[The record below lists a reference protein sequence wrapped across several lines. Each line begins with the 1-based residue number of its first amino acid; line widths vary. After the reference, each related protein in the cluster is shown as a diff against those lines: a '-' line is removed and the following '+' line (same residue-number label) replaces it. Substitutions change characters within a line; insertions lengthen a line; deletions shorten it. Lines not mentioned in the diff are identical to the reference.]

1 MFDDHSDI
9 IRDIA
14 LEAGLVTPAQAEEI
28 WESHAT
34 TGKSFCDSLVDA
46 GLADRPTIL
55 QAVADHMQVQYYSA
69 VPADPGEALT
79 KLLKAPQAHKYVVL
93 PVADEAGKL
102 TLLAKD
108 PFNSA
113 VISELGFI
121 LQRDIELAVADP
133 AQVEAAVT
141 RVYGEATSSSMEDL
155 LGEFGDVDTAAVTDE
170 DVTKQAS
177 QAPIIRFVDLVL
189 QEGVK
194 AKASDIH
201 FEPFEHEFR
210 IRLRIDG
217 SLYEMAPPP
226 KNLASAVIAR
236 VKVLSSLNIA
246 ERRVP
251 QDGRIKTTISGRQID
266 LRVSTLPT
274 QFGESVVL
282 RILDKTVVNL
292 SLEALS
298 MHDDI
303 KEGIRAMVS
312 RPNGIFIVT
321 GPTGSGK
328 TTTLYSAL
336 REVNTED
343 VKILTAE
350 DPVEYEVE
358 GIMQVPINH
367 QVGLTFAAALRSFL
381 RQDPDTIMVGEIR
394 DLETAQIAV
403 QASLTGHVV
412 LSTLHTNDAP
422 GAVTRL
428 IDMGLEPFLISASLE
443 GVLAQRLLRR
453 VCKTCRTAY
462 EPDKDIVNMLDVDA
476 LEIANKKFYYGKGC
490 ADCNRSGY
498 KGRQGLFELMTIN
511 DQLRSLITQKAPT
524 LVLKQK
530 AIESGMRPLREDGL
544 RCIFDGHT
552 SIEEL
557 LKYTYP
563 SQYPLL
569 PCPTISTPPSTVTER
584 RPPVRSRPPPTN
596 RLARNS
602 WRKA

>member
-1 MFDDHSDI
+1 MFDDHSDV

-14 LEAGLVTPAQAEEI
+14 LEAGLVTPAQAEEV
-28 WESHAT
+28 WESTTT
-34 TGKSFCDSLVDA
+34 TGKSFADSLVDVGFA
-46 GLADRPTIL
+46 ERGAIL
-55 QAVADHMQVQYYSA
+55 QAIADHLGSPYYSA
-69 VPADPGEALT
+69 VPADPGEALV
-79 KLLKAPQAHKYVVL
+79 KLLKPAQAHKYVVL

-108 PFNSA
+108 PFNSS
-113 VISELGFI
+113 VINELSFI
-121 LQRDIELAVADP
+121 LQREIELGVADP
-133 AQVEAAVT
+133 AQVEAGVV

-155 LGEFGDVDTAAVTDE
+155 LGEFDQVDAAAVTDE

-201 FEPFEHEFR
+201 FEPFETEFR

-298 MHDDI
+298 MQDDI
-303 KEGIRAMVS
+303 KEGIRTMVG

-336 REVNTED
+336 KEVNTED

-394 DLETAQIAV
+394 DIETAQIAV

-453 VCKTCRTAY
+453 ICKTCRTPY
-462 EPDKDIVNMLDVDA
+462 EPDKDVINMLDVDA

-490 ADCNRSGY
+490 PDCSRSGY

-511 DQLRSLITQKAPT
+511 DQLRALITQKAPT

-552 SIEEL
+552 SIEEV
-557 LKYTYP
+557 LKYT
-563 SQYPLL
+563 
-569 PCPTISTPPSTVTER
+569 
-584 RPPVRSRPPPTN
+584 
-596 RLARNS
+596 
-602 WRKA
+602 

>member
-1 MFDDHSDI
+1 MFDDHSDV

-34 TGKSFCDSLVDA
+34 TGKSFSDSLVDA

-55 QAVADHMQVQYYSA
+55 QAIADHLHVQYYSA
-69 VPADPGEALT
+69 VPADPGEALV

-108 PFNSA
+108 PFNSS
-113 VISELGFI
+113 VINELGFI

-141 RVYGEATSSSMEDL
+141 RVYGEATSASMEEL
-155 LGEFGDVDTAAVTDE
+155 LGEFDQVEGAAAVTDE

-298 MHDDI
+298 MQDDI
-303 KEGIRAMVS
+303 KEGIRAMVG

-453 VCKTCRTAY
+453 ICKTCRTPY
-462 EPDKDIVNMLDVDA
+462 EPDKDVVNMLDVDA
-476 LEIANKKFYYGKGC
+476 LEIANKKFYFGKGC
-490 ADCNRSGY
+490 PECNRSGY
-498 KGRQGLFELMTIN
+498 KGRQGLFELMTIT
-511 DQLRSLITQKAPT
+511 DQLRTLITQRAPT

-530 AIESGMRPLREDGL
+530 AIESGMRPLRDDGL
-544 RCIFDGHT
+544 RCIFDGLT
-552 SIEEL
+552 SIEEV
-557 LKYTYP
+557 LKYT
-563 SQYPLL
+563 
-569 PCPTISTPPSTVTER
+569 
-584 RPPVRSRPPPTN
+584 
-596 RLARNS
+596 
-602 WRKA
+602 

>member
-1 MFDDHSDI
+1 MFDDHSDV

-34 TGKSFCDSLVDA
+34 TGKSFSESLMDA
-46 GLADRPTIL
+46 GLADRATIL
-55 QAVADHMQVQYYSA
+55 QAIADHLHVQYYSA
-69 VPADPGEALT
+69 VPTDPGEALV

-108 PFNSA
+108 PFNSS
-113 VISELGFI
+113 VINELGFI

-141 RVYGEATSSSMEDL
+141 GVYGEATSASMEEL
-155 LGEFGDVDTAAVTDE
+155 LGEFDQVEGAAAVTDE

-226 KNLASAVIAR
+226 KNLATAVIAR

-282 RILDKTVVNL
+282 RILDKNVVNL
-292 SLEALS
+292 SLDALS
-298 MHDDI
+298 MQDDI
-303 KEGIRAMVS
+303 KDGIRAMVG

-343 VKILTAE
+343 IKILTAE

-453 VCKTCRTAY
+453 ICKSCRTPY
-462 EPDKDIVNMLDVDA
+462 EPDKDVVNMLGVDA

-490 ADCNRSGY
+490 PDCNRSGY
-498 KGRQGLFELMTIN
+498 KSRQGLFELMTIS
-511 DQLRSLITQKAPT
+511 DQMRTLITQKSPT

-530 AIESGMRPLREDGL
+530 AIEGGMRPLREDGL
-544 RCIFDGHT
+544 RCIFDGLT
-552 SIEEL
+552 SIEEV
-557 LKYTYP
+557 LKYT
-563 SQYPLL
+563 
-569 PCPTISTPPSTVTER
+569 
-584 RPPVRSRPPPTN
+584 
-596 RLARNS
+596 
-602 WRKA
+602 

>member
-1 MFDDHSDI
+1 MFDDHSDV

-34 TGKSFCDSLVDA
+34 TGKSFSDSLVDA

-55 QAVADHMQVQYYSA
+55 QAIADHLQVQFYSV

-93 PVADEAGKL
+93 PVAEEAGKL

-108 PFNSA
+108 PLNSS
-113 VISELGFI
+113 VINELSFI
-121 LQRDIELAVADP
+121 LQKDIELAVADP

-141 RVYGEATSSSMEDL
+141 RIYGEATSASMEEL
-155 LGEFGDVDTAAVTDE
+155 LGEFGEVDTAAVTDE

-217 SLYEMAPPP
+217 SLHEMAPPP

-292 SLEALS
+292 SLDALS

-303 KEGIRAMVS
+303 KEGIRTMVS

-462 EPDKDIVNMLDVDA
+462 EPDKDVINMLDVDA

-490 ADCNRSGY
+490 AECNRSGF

-511 DQLRSLITQKAPT
+511 DQLRTLITQKAPT

-552 SIEEL
+552 SIEEV
-557 LKYTYP
+557 LKYT
-563 SQYPLL
+563 
-569 PCPTISTPPSTVTER
+569 
-584 RPPVRSRPPPTN
+584 
-596 RLARNS
+596 
-602 WRKA
+602 

>member
-1 MFDDHSDI
+1 MFDDHSDL
-9 IRDIA
+9 IREIA
-14 LEAGLVTPAQAEEI
+14 LEAGLVDQTQAEEI

-34 TGKSFCDSLVDA
+34 TGKSFADSLIDA
-46 GLADRPTIL
+46 GLADRPGLL
-55 QAVADHMQVQYYSA
+55 QAVADHLHVQFYSV
-69 VPADPGEALT
+69 VPAEPGAEVIR
-79 KLLKAPQAHKYVVL
+79 LLKPAQAHKYMVV

-108 PFNSA
+108 PFNYAA
-113 VISELGFI
+113 VNELTFI
-121 LQRDIELAVADP
+121 LKRDIELAVADP
-133 AQVEAAVT
+133 EQVEAGVI
-141 RVYGEATSSSMEDL
+141 RSYGEAAATSMDDL
-155 LGEFGDVDTAAVTDE
+155 LGEFDQVEGGAATDE
-170 DVTKQAS
+170 DVANQAS

-189 QEGVK
+189 QEAVK

-201 FEPFEHEFR
+201 FEPFEDQFR
-210 IRLRIDG
+210 IRYRIDG

-236 VKVLSSLNIA
+236 VKVLSALNIA

-251 QDGRIKTTISGRQID
+251 QDGRIKTTIGGRAID

-292 SLEALS
+292 SLDALS
-298 MHDDI
+298 MQDDI
-303 KEGIRAMVS
+303 KEGIRAMVG

-453 VCKTCRTAY
+453 ICKGCRTAY
-462 EPDKDIVNMLDVDA
+462 EPDKEVIGMLDVDP
-476 LEIANKKFYYGKGC
+476 LEIANRKFYFGKGC
-490 ADCNRSGY
+490 PECNRSGY
-498 KGRQGLFELMTIN
+498 RGRQGLFELMTIS
-511 DQLRSLITQKAPT
+511 DPIRTLITQKAPT

-530 AIESGMRPLREDGL
+530 AIEVGMRPLREDGL

-552 SIEEL
+552 TIEEV
-557 LKYTYP
+557 LKYT
-563 SQYPLL
+563 
-569 PCPTISTPPSTVTER
+569 
-584 RPPVRSRPPPTN
+584 
-596 RLARNS
+596 
-602 WRKA
+602 

>member
-1 MFDDHSDI
+1 MFDDHSDV
-9 IRDIA
+9 IREIA
-14 LEAGLVTPAQAEEI
+14 LESGLVNQTQADEI
-28 WESHAT
+28 WESHAS
-34 TGKSFCDSLVDA
+34 TGKSFADSLVDS

-55 QAVADHMQVQYYSA
+55 QAVADHLQIQYYSV
-69 VPADPGEALT
+69 VPNDLTDELT
-79 KLLKAPQAHKYVVL
+79 KLLKPAQAHKYLVV

-113 VISELGFI
+113 VVNELTFI

-133 AQVEAAVT
+133 DQIDNAVV
-141 RVYGEATSSSMEDL
+141 RIYGEPSASSMEDL
-155 LGEFGDVDTAAVTDE
+155 LGEFDQADNAPVSDE
-170 DVTKQAS
+170 DVINQAS

-189 QEGVK
+189 QEAVK

-201 FEPFEHEFR
+201 FEPFEDQFR
-210 IRLRIDG
+210 IRYRIDG

-236 VKVLSSLNIA
+236 VKVLSALNIA
-246 ERRVP
+246 ERRIP
-251 QDGRIKTTISGRQID
+251 QDGRIKTTIGGRAID

-292 SLEALS
+292 SLDALS
-298 MHDDI
+298 MQDDI
-303 KEGIRAMVS
+303 KEGIRQMVN

-453 VCKTCRTAY
+453 ICKSCRTAY
-462 EPDKDIVNMLDVDA
+462 EPDKEVVGMLEVDA
-476 LEIANKKFYYGKGC
+476 LEIANKQFYFGKGC
-490 ADCNRSGY
+490 AECNRSGY
-498 KGRQGLFELMTIN
+498 RSRQGLFELMTIN
-511 DQLRSLITQKAPT
+511 DSLRTLITQKAPT

-544 RCIFDGHT
+544 RCIFDGLT
-552 SIEEL
+552 TIEEV
-557 LKYTYP
+557 LKYT
-563 SQYPLL
+563 
-569 PCPTISTPPSTVTER
+569 
-584 RPPVRSRPPPTN
+584 
-596 RLARNS
+596 
-602 WRKA
+602 

>member
-1 MFDDHSDI
+1 MFDDHSDV

-34 TGKSFCDSLVDA
+34 TGKSFSDSLMDA

-55 QAVADHMQVQYYSA
+55 QAIADHLQVQFYSA

-108 PFNSA
+108 PFNSS
-113 VISELGFI
+113 VISELSFI
-121 LQRDIELAVADP
+121 LQKDIELAVADP

-141 RVYGEATSSSMEDL
+141 RVYGEATSSSMEEL
-155 LGEFGDVDTAAVTDE
+155 LGEFGEVDTAAVTDE

-453 VCKTCRTAY
+453 ICKSCRTAY
-462 EPDKDIVNMLDVDA
+462 EPDKEVINMLDVDA
-476 LEIANKKFYYGKGC
+476 LEITNKKFYFGKGC
-490 ADCNRSGY
+490 AECSRSGY
-498 KGRQGLFELMTIN
+498 RGRQGLFELMTIS
-511 DQLRSLITQKAPT
+511 DSLRTMISQRAPT

-530 AIESGMRPLREDGL
+530 AIEVGMRPLREDGL

-552 SIEEL
+552 TIEEV
-557 LKYTYP
+557 LKYT
-563 SQYPLL
+563 
-569 PCPTISTPPSTVTER
+569 
-584 RPPVRSRPPPTN
+584 
-596 RLARNS
+596 
-602 WRKA
+602 

>member
-1 MFDDHSDI
+1 MFDDHSDV

-14 LEAGLVTPAQAEEI
+14 LEARLVTPAQAEEV
-28 WESHAT
+28 WESTAT
-34 TGKSFCDSLVDA
+34 TGKSFVDSLVDSGFA
-46 GLADRPTIL
+46 ERGAIL
-55 QAVADHMQVQYYSA
+55 QAIADHLGSPYYSA
-69 VPADPGEALT
+69 VPADPGEALI
-79 KLLKAPQAHKYVVL
+79 KLLKPAQAHKYVVL

-108 PFNSA
+108 PFNSS
-113 VISELGFI
+113 VINELSFI
-121 LQRDIELAVADP
+121 LQREIELGVADP
-133 AQVEAAVT
+133 AQVEAGVV

-155 LGEFGDVDTAAVTDE
+155 LGEFGEVDAAAVTDE

-298 MHDDI
+298 MQDDI
-303 KEGIRAMVS
+303 KEGIRGMVG

-336 REVNTED
+336 KEVNTED

-394 DLETAQIAV
+394 DIETAQIAV

-453 VCKTCRTAY
+453 ICKTCRTPY
-462 EPDKDIVNMLDVDA
+462 EPDKDVVNMLDVDA

-490 ADCNRSGY
+490 PDCNRSGY

-511 DQLRSLITQKAPT
+511 DQLRNLITQKAPT

-530 AIESGMRPLREDGL
+530 AIESGMRPLRDDGL

-552 SIEEL
+552 SIEEV
-557 LKYTYP
+557 LKYT
-563 SQYPLL
+563 
-569 PCPTISTPPSTVTER
+569 
-584 RPPVRSRPPPTN
+584 
-596 RLARNS
+596 
-602 WRKA
+602 

>member
-1 MFDDHSDI
+1 MFEDHSDI
-9 IRDIA
+9 MRDIA
-14 LEAGLVTPAQAEEI
+14 IEGKLLDQTQADEI

-34 TGKSFCDSLVDA
+34 TGKSFADSLVDA
-46 GLADRPTIL
+46 NLADRPSLL
-55 QAVADHMQVQYYSA
+55 QAIADHLGVQFYSA
-69 VPADPGEALT
+69 IPTTDQDEISKVLKPA
-79 KLLKAPQAHKYVVL
+79 QAHKYAVV

-102 TLLAKD
+102 TLVAKD

-113 VISELGFI
+113 IINELTFI
-121 LQRDIELAVADP
+121 LKRENIELAVADP
-133 AQVEAAVT
+133 DMVDAAVI
-141 RVYGEATSSSMEDL
+141 RVYGEPSASSMDDL
-155 LGEFGDVDTAAVTDE
+155 LGEFDQIDSAAVADD
-170 DVTKQAS
+170 DVANAAS

-189 QEGVK
+189 QEAVK

-201 FEPFEHEFR
+201 FEPFEDQFR
-210 IRLRIDG
+210 IRYRIDG

-226 KNLASAVIAR
+226 KNLANAVTAR
-236 VKVLSSLNIA
+236 VKVLSALNIA
-246 ERRVP
+246 ERRIP
-251 QDGRIKTTISGRQID
+251 QDGRIKTTIGGRQID

-292 SLEALS
+292 SLDALS
-298 MHDDI
+298 MQEDI
-303 KEGIRAMVS
+303 KEGIRAMVNK
-312 RPNGIFIVT
+312 PNGIFIVT

-394 DLETAQIAV
+394 DIETAQIAV

-428 IDMGLEPFLISASLE
+428 IDMGLEPFLISASIE
-443 GVLAQRLLRR
+443 GILAQRLLRR
-453 VCKTCRTAY
+453 ICKTCRTAY
-462 EPDKDIVNMLDVDA
+462 EPDKEVIGMLDVDA
-476 LEIANKKFYYGKGC
+476 LEIANKKFYFGKGC

-498 KGRQGLFELMTIN
+498 KGRQGLFELMTIS
-511 DQLRSLITQKAPT
+511 DSIRTLITQRAPT

-530 AIESGMRPLREDGL
+530 AIEVGMRPLRDDGL
-544 RCIFDGHT
+544 RCIFDGLT
-552 SIEEL
+552 TIEEV
-557 LKYTYP
+557 LKYT
-563 SQYPLL
+563 
-569 PCPTISTPPSTVTER
+569 
-584 RPPVRSRPPPTN
+584 
-596 RLARNS
+596 
-602 WRKA
+602 

>member
-1 MFDDHSDI
+1 MFDDHSDV

-34 TGKSFCDSLVDA
+34 TGKSFSDSLVDA

-55 QAVADHMQVQYYSA
+55 QAIADHMQVQFYSA

-108 PFNSA
+108 PFNSS
-113 VISELGFI
+113 VISELSFI
-121 LQRDIELAVADP
+121 LQKDIELAVADP

-155 LGEFGDVDTAAVTDE
+155 LGEFGEVDTVAVTDE

-201 FEPFEHEFR
+201 FEPFETEFR

-298 MHDDI
+298 MQDDI
-303 KEGIRAMVS
+303 KEGIRAMVG

-403 QASLTGHVV
+403 QAWLTGHVV

-462 EPDKDIVNMLDVDA
+462 EPDKDVINMLDVDA

-490 ADCNRSGY
+490 PDCNRSGY

-530 AIESGMRPLREDGL
+530 AIESGMRPLRDDGL

-552 SIEEL
+552 SIEEV
-557 LKYTYP
+557 LKYT
-563 SQYPLL
+563 
-569 PCPTISTPPSTVTER
+569 
-584 RPPVRSRPPPTN
+584 
-596 RLARNS
+596 
-602 WRKA
+602 

>member
-1 MFDDHSDI
+1 MFDDHSDV

-14 LEAGLVTPAQAEEI
+14 LEARLVTPAQAEEV
-28 WESHAT
+28 WESTAT
-34 TGKSFCDSLVDA
+34 TGKSFVDSLVDSGFA
-46 GLADRPTIL
+46 ERGAIL
-55 QAVADHMQVQYYSA
+55 QAIADHLGAPYYSA
-69 VPADPGEALT
+69 VPADPGEALV
-79 KLLKAPQAHKYVVL
+79 KLLKPAQAHKYVVL

-108 PFNSA
+108 PFNSS
-113 VISELGFI
+113 VINELSFI
-121 LQRDIELAVADP
+121 LQREIELGVADP
-133 AQVEAAVT
+133 AQVEAGVV

-155 LGEFGDVDTAAVTDE
+155 LGEFGEVDAAAVTDE

-298 MHDDI
+298 MQDDI
-303 KEGIRAMVS
+303 KEGIRGMVG

-336 REVNTED
+336 KEVNTED

-394 DLETAQIAV
+394 DIETAQIAV

-453 VCKTCRTAY
+453 ICKTCRTPY
-462 EPDKDIVNMLDVDA
+462 EPDKDVVNMLDVDA

-490 ADCNRSGY
+490 PDCNRSGY

-511 DQLRSLITQKAPT
+511 DQLRALITQKAPT

-530 AIESGMRPLREDGL
+530 AVESGMRPLREDGL

-552 SIEEL
+552 SIEEV
-557 LKYTYP
+557 LKYT
-563 SQYPLL
+563 
-569 PCPTISTPPSTVTER
+569 
-584 RPPVRSRPPPTN
+584 
-596 RLARNS
+596 
-602 WRKA
+602 

>member
-1 MFDDHSDI
+1 MFDDHSDV

-34 TGKSFCDSLVDA
+34 TGKSFSDSLVDA

-55 QAVADHMQVQYYSA
+55 QAIADHLQVQFYSV

-108 PFNSA
+108 PFNSS
-113 VISELGFI
+113 VISELSFI
-121 LQRDIELAVADP
+121 LQKDIELAVADP

-141 RVYGEATSSSMEDL
+141 RVYGEATSASMEDL
-155 LGEFGDVDTAAVTDE
+155 LGEFGEVDSAAVTDE

-298 MHDDI
+298 MQDDI
-303 KEGIRAMVS
+303 KEGIRAMVG

-462 EPDKDIVNMLDVDA
+462 EPDKDVVNMLDVDA

-552 SIEEL
+552 SIEEV
-557 LKYTYP
+557 LKYT
-563 SQYPLL
+563 
-569 PCPTISTPPSTVTER
+569 
-584 RPPVRSRPPPTN
+584 
-596 RLARNS
+596 
-602 WRKA
+602 

>member
-1 MFDDHSDI
+1 MFDDHSDV

-46 GLADRPTIL
+46 GLADRSTIL

-113 VISELGFI
+113 VISELSFI

-141 RVYGEATSSSMEDL
+141 RVYGEATSSSMEEL
-155 LGEFGDVDTAAVTDE
+155 LGEFGEVDTAAVSDE

-303 KEGIRAMVS
+303 KEGIRVMVS

-462 EPDKDIVNMLDVDA
+462 EPDKDVVNMLDVDA

-552 SIEEL
+552 SIEEV
-557 LKYTYP
+557 LKYT
-563 SQYPLL
+563 
-569 PCPTISTPPSTVTER
+569 
-584 RPPVRSRPPPTN
+584 
-596 RLARNS
+596 
-602 WRKA
+602 

>member
-1 MFDDHSDI
+1 MFEDHSDI
-9 IRDIA
+9 MRDIA
-14 LEAGLVTPAQAEEI
+14 IEGKLLDQTQADEI

-34 TGKSFCDSLVDA
+34 TGKSFADSLVDA
-46 GLADRPTIL
+46 NLADRPSLL
-55 QAVADHMQVQYYSA
+55 QAIADHLGVQFYSA
-69 VPADPGEALT
+69 VPTTDQDEIS
-79 KLLKAPQAHKYVVL
+79 KVLKPAQAHKYAVV

-102 TLLAKD
+102 TLVAKD

-113 VISELGFI
+113 IINELTFI
-121 LQRDIELAVADP
+121 LKRENIELAVADP
-133 AQVEAAVT
+133 DMVDAAVI
-141 RVYGEATSSSMEDL
+141 RVYGEPSASSMDDL
-155 LGEFGDVDTAAVTDE
+155 LGEFDQIDTAAVADD
-170 DVTKQAS
+170 DVANAAS

-189 QEGVK
+189 QEAVK

-201 FEPFEHEFR
+201 FEPFEDQFR
-210 IRLRIDG
+210 IRYRIDG

-226 KNLASAVIAR
+226 KNLANAVTAR
-236 VKVLSSLNIA
+236 VKVLSALNIA
-246 ERRVP
+246 ERRIP
-251 QDGRIKTTISGRQID
+251 QDGRIKTTIGGRQID

-292 SLEALS
+292 SLDALS
-298 MHDDI
+298 MQEDI
-303 KEGIRAMVS
+303 KEGIRAMVNK
-312 RPNGIFIVT
+312 PNGIFIVT

-394 DLETAQIAV
+394 DIETAQIAV

-428 IDMGLEPFLISASLE
+428 IDMGLEPFLISASIE
-443 GVLAQRLLRR
+443 GILAQRLLRR
-453 VCKTCRTAY
+453 ICKTCRTAY
-462 EPDKDIVNMLDVDA
+462 EPDKEVIGMLDVDA
-476 LEIANKKFYYGKGC
+476 LEIANKKFYFGKGC

-498 KGRQGLFELMTIN
+498 KGRQGLFELMTIS
-511 DQLRSLITQKAPT
+511 DSIRTLITQRSPT

-530 AIESGMRPLREDGL
+530 AIEVGMRPLRDDGL
-544 RCIFDGHT
+544 RCIFDGLT
-552 SIEEL
+552 TIEEV
-557 LKYTYP
+557 LKYT
-563 SQYPLL
+563 
-569 PCPTISTPPSTVTER
+569 
-584 RPPVRSRPPPTN
+584 
-596 RLARNS
+596 
-602 WRKA
+602 

>member
-1 MFDDHSDI
+1 MFDDHSDV

-34 TGKSFCDSLVDA
+34 TGKSFSDSLVDA

-55 QAVADHMQVQYYSA
+55 QAIADHLQVQYYSA

-108 PFNSA
+108 PFNSS
-113 VISELGFI
+113 VISELSFI
-121 LQRDIELAVADP
+121 LQKDIELAVADP

-155 LGEFGDVDTAAVTDE
+155 LGEFGEVDTAAVTDE

-298 MHDDI
+298 MQDDI
-303 KEGIRAMVS
+303 KEGIRSMVG

-462 EPDKDIVNMLDVDA
+462 EPDKDVINMLDVDA

-511 DQLRSLITQKAPT
+511 DQLRSLITQKSPT

-552 SIEEL
+552 SIEEV
-557 LKYTYP
+557 LKYT
-563 SQYPLL
+563 
-569 PCPTISTPPSTVTER
+569 
-584 RPPVRSRPPPTN
+584 
-596 RLARNS
+596 
-602 WRKA
+602 

>member
-1 MFDDHSDI
+1 MFDDHSDV

-14 LEAGLVTPAQAEEI
+14 LEAGLVTPAQAEEV
-28 WESHAT
+28 WESTAT
-34 TGKSFCDSLVDA
+34 TGKSFGDSLVDA
-46 GLADRPTIL
+46 GFADRGAIL
-55 QAVADHMQVQYYSA
+55 QAIADHLGSPYYSV
-69 VPADPGEALT
+69 VPADPGEPHV
-79 KLLKAPQAHKYVVL
+79 KLLKPAQAHKYVVL

-108 PFNSA
+108 PFNSS
-113 VISELGFI
+113 VINELSFI
-121 LQRDIELAVADP
+121 LQREIELGVADP
-133 AQVEAAVT
+133 AQVEAGVV

-155 LGEFGDVDTAAVTDE
+155 LGEFGEVDAAAVTDE

-251 QDGRIKTTISGRQID
+251 QDGRIKTTISGRAID

-298 MHDDI
+298 MQDDI
-303 KEGIRAMVS
+303 KEGIRGMVG

-336 REVNTED
+336 KEVNTED

-394 DLETAQIAV
+394 DIETAQIAV

-453 VCKTCRTAY
+453 ICKTCRTPY
-462 EPDKDIVNMLDVDA
+462 EPDKDVVNMLDVDA

-490 ADCNRSGY
+490 PDCNRSGY

-511 DQLRSLITQKAPT
+511 DQLRALITQRAPT

-530 AIESGMRPLREDGL
+530 AIESGMRPLRDDGL

-552 SIEEL
+552 SIEEV
-557 LKYTYP
+557 LKYT
-563 SQYPLL
+563 
-569 PCPTISTPPSTVTER
+569 
-584 RPPVRSRPPPTN
+584 
-596 RLARNS
+596 
-602 WRKA
+602 

>member
-1 MFDDHSDI
+1 MFEDHSDI
-9 IRDIA
+9 MRDIA
-14 LEAGLVTPAQAEEI
+14 IEGKLLDQTQADEI

-34 TGKSFCDSLVDA
+34 TGKSFADSLVDA
-46 GLADRPTIL
+46 NLADRPSLL
-55 QAVADHMQVQYYSA
+55 QAIADHLGVQFYSA
-69 VPADPGEALT
+69 IPTTDQDDISKVLKPA
-79 KLLKAPQAHKYVVL
+79 QAHKYAVV

-102 TLLAKD
+102 TLVAKD

-113 VISELGFI
+113 IINELTFI
-121 LQRDIELAVADP
+121 LKRENIELAVADP
-133 AQVEAAVT
+133 DMVDAAVI
-141 RVYGEATSSSMEDL
+141 RVYGEPSASSMDDL
-155 LGEFGDVDTAAVTDE
+155 LGEFDQIDSAAVADD
-170 DVTKQAS
+170 DVANAAS

-189 QEGVK
+189 QEAVK

-201 FEPFEHEFR
+201 FEPFEDQFR
-210 IRLRIDG
+210 IRYRIDG

-226 KNLASAVIAR
+226 KNLANAVTAR
-236 VKVLSSLNIA
+236 VKVLSALNIA
-246 ERRVP
+246 ERRIP
-251 QDGRIKTTISGRQID
+251 QDGRIKTTIGGRQID

-292 SLEALS
+292 SLDALS
-298 MHDDI
+298 MQEDI
-303 KEGIRAMVS
+303 KEGIRSMVNK
-312 RPNGIFIVT
+312 PNGIFIVT

-394 DLETAQIAV
+394 DIETAQIAV

-428 IDMGLEPFLISASLE
+428 IDMGLEPFLISASIE
-443 GVLAQRLLRR
+443 GILAQRLLRR
-453 VCKTCRTAY
+453 ICKTCRTAY
-462 EPDKDIVNMLDVDA
+462 EPDKEVISMLDVDA
-476 LEIANKKFYYGKGC
+476 LEIANKKFYFGKGC
-490 ADCNRSGY
+490 PDCNRSGY
-498 KGRQGLFELMTIN
+498 KGRQGLFELMTIS
-511 DQLRSLITQKAPT
+511 DSIRTLITQRSPT

-530 AIESGMRPLREDGL
+530 AIEVGMRPLRDDGL
-544 RCIFDGHT
+544 RCIFDGLT
-552 SIEEL
+552 TIEEV
-557 LKYTYP
+557 LKYT
-563 SQYPLL
+563 
-569 PCPTISTPPSTVTER
+569 
-584 RPPVRSRPPPTN
+584 
-596 RLARNS
+596 
-602 WRKA
+602 

>member
-1 MFDDHSDI
+1 MFDDHSDV

-14 LEAGLVTPAQAEEI
+14 LEAGLVTPAQAEEV
-28 WESHAT
+28 WESLAT
-34 TGKSFCDSLVDA
+34 TGKSFSDSLVDA

-55 QAVADHMQVQYYSA
+55 QAIADHLQVQFYSA
-69 VPADPGEALT
+69 VPSDPGEPLT
-79 KLLKAPQAHKYVVL
+79 KLLKAAQAHKYVVL
-93 PVADEAGKL
+93 PVSDEAGKL

-108 PFNSA
+108 PFNSS
-113 VISELGFI
+113 VISELSFI
-121 LQRDIELAVADP
+121 LQKDIELAVADP

-141 RVYGEATSSSMEDL
+141 NVYGEVTSSSMEDL
-155 LGEFGDVDTAAVTDE
+155 LGEFGEVDTAAVTDE

-298 MHDDI
+298 MQDDI
-303 KEGIRAMVS
+303 KEGIRAMVG

-462 EPDKDIVNMLDVDA
+462 EPDKDVINMLDVDA
-476 LEIANKKFYYGKGC
+476 LEIANKQFYYGKGC
-490 ADCNRSGY
+490 ADCSRSGY

-511 DQLRSLITQKAPT
+511 DQLRALITQKSPT

-552 SIEEL
+552 SIEEV
-557 LKYTYP
+557 LKYT
-563 SQYPLL
+563 
-569 PCPTISTPPSTVTER
+569 
-584 RPPVRSRPPPTN
+584 
-596 RLARNS
+596 
-602 WRKA
+602 

>member
-1 MFDDHSDI
+1 MFDDHSDV

-34 TGKSFCDSLVDA
+34 TGKSFSDSLVDA

-55 QAVADHMQVQYYSA
+55 QAIADHLQVQFYSA

-108 PFNSA
+108 PFNSS
-113 VISELGFI
+113 VINELSFI
-121 LQRDIELAVADP
+121 LQKDIELAVADP

-141 RVYGEATSSSMEDL
+141 RVYGEATSSSLEDL

-303 KEGIRAMVS
+303 KEGIRAMVG

-462 EPDKDIVNMLDVDA
+462 EPDKDVINMLDVDA

-490 ADCNRSGY
+490 PDCNRSGY

-552 SIEEL
+552 SIEEV
-557 LKYTYP
+557 LKYT
-563 SQYPLL
+563 
-569 PCPTISTPPSTVTER
+569 
-584 RPPVRSRPPPTN
+584 
-596 RLARNS
+596 
-602 WRKA
+602 

>member
-1 MFDDHSDI
+1 MFDDHSDV

-34 TGKSFCDSLVDA
+34 TGKSFSDSLVDA

-55 QAVADHMQVQYYSA
+55 QAIADHLQVQFYSN

-108 PFNSA
+108 PFNSS
-113 VISELGFI
+113 VISELSFI
-121 LQRDIELAVADP
+121 LQKDIELAVADP

-155 LGEFGDVDTAAVTDE
+155 LGEFGDVDTVAVTDE

-201 FEPFEHEFR
+201 FEPFETEFR

-298 MHDDI
+298 MQDDI
-303 KEGIRAMVS
+303 KEGIRAMVG

-462 EPDKDIVNMLDVDA
+462 EPDKDVINMLDVDA
-476 LEIANKKFYYGKGC
+476 LEIANKKFYFGKGC
-490 ADCNRSGY
+490 PDCNRSGY

-552 SIEEL
+552 SIEEV
-557 LKYTYP
+557 LKYT
-563 SQYPLL
+563 
-569 PCPTISTPPSTVTER
+569 
-584 RPPVRSRPPPTN
+584 
-596 RLARNS
+596 
-602 WRKA
+602 

>member
-1 MFDDHSDI
+1 MFEDHSDI
-9 IRDIA
+9 MRDIA
-14 LEAGLVTPAQAEEI
+14 IEGKLLDQTQADEI

-34 TGKSFCDSLVDA
+34 TGKSFADSLVDA
-46 GLADRPTIL
+46 NLADRPSLL
-55 QAVADHMQVQYYSA
+55 QAIADHLGVQFYS
-69 VPADPGEALT
+69 VIPTTDQDDISKVLKPA
-79 KLLKAPQAHKYVVL
+79 QAHKYAVV

-102 TLLAKD
+102 TLVAKD

-113 VISELGFI
+113 IVNELTFI
-121 LQRDIELAVADP
+121 LKRENIELAVADP
-133 AQVEAAVT
+133 DMVDAAVI
-141 RVYGEATSSSMEDL
+141 RVYGEPSASSMDDL
-155 LGEFGDVDTAAVTDE
+155 LGEFDQIDTAAVADD
-170 DVTKQAS
+170 DVASAAS

-189 QEGVK
+189 QEAVK

-201 FEPFEHEFR
+201 FEPFEDQFR
-210 IRLRIDG
+210 IRYRIDG

-226 KNLASAVIAR
+226 KNLANAVTAR
-236 VKVLSSLNIA
+236 VKVLSALNIA
-246 ERRVP
+246 ERRIP

-292 SLEALS
+292 SLDALS
-298 MHDDI
+298 MQEDI
-303 KEGIRAMVS
+303 KEGIRAMVNK
-312 RPNGIFIVT
+312 PNGIFIVT

-394 DLETAQIAV
+394 DIETAQIAV

-428 IDMGLEPFLISASLE
+428 IDMGLEPFLISASIE
-443 GVLAQRLLRR
+443 GILAQRLLRR
-453 VCKTCRTAY
+453 ICKTCRTAY
-462 EPDKDIVNMLDVDA
+462 EPDKEVISMLDVDA
-476 LEIANKKFYYGKGC
+476 LEIANKKFYFGKGC
-490 ADCNRSGY
+490 PDCNRSGY
-498 KGRQGLFELMTIN
+498 KGRQGLFELMTIS
-511 DQLRSLITQKAPT
+511 DSIRTLITQRSPT

-530 AIESGMRPLREDGL
+530 AIEVGMRPLRDDGL
-544 RCIFDGHT
+544 RCIFDGLT
-552 SIEEL
+552 TIEEV
-557 LKYTYP
+557 LKYT
-563 SQYPLL
+563 
-569 PCPTISTPPSTVTER
+569 
-584 RPPVRSRPPPTN
+584 
-596 RLARNS
+596 
-602 WRKA
+602 

>member
-1 MFDDHSDI
+1 MFDDHSDV

-55 QAVADHMQVQYYSA
+55 QAIADHLQVQFYSA

-93 PVADEAGKL
+93 PVAEEAGKL

-108 PFNSA
+108 PLNSS
-113 VISELGFI
+113 VINELSFI
-121 LQRDIELAVADP
+121 LQKDIELAVADP

-141 RVYGEATSSSMEDL
+141 RIYGEATSASMEDL
-155 LGEFGDVDTAAVTDE
+155 LGEFGEVDTAAVTDE

-292 SLEALS
+292 SLDALS

-462 EPDKDIVNMLDVDA
+462 EPDKDVINMLDVDA

-490 ADCNRSGY
+490 ADCNRSGF

-511 DQLRSLITQKAPT
+511 DQLRTLITQKAPT

-552 SIEEL
+552 SIEEV
-557 LKYTYP
+557 LKYT
-563 SQYPLL
+563 
-569 PCPTISTPPSTVTER
+569 
-584 RPPVRSRPPPTN
+584 
-596 RLARNS
+596 
-602 WRKA
+602 

>member
-1 MFDDHSDI
+1 MFDDHSDV

-14 LEAGLVTPAQAEEI
+14 LEAGLVTPAQAEEV
-28 WESHAT
+28 WESTTT
-34 TGKSFCDSLVDA
+34 TGKSFGDSLVDA
-46 GLADRPTIL
+46 GYAERGAIL
-55 QAVADHMQVQYYSA
+55 QAIADHLGSPYYST
-69 VPADPGEALT
+69 VPADPGEALV
-79 KLLKAPQAHKYVVL
+79 KLLKPAQAHKYVVL

-108 PFNSA
+108 PFNSS
-113 VISELGFI
+113 VINELSFI
-121 LQRDIELAVADP
+121 LQREIELGVADP
-133 AQVEAAVT
+133 AQVDAGVV

-155 LGEFGDVDTAAVTDE
+155 LGEFGEVDAAAATDE

-246 ERRVP
+246 ERRIP

-282 RILDKTVVNL
+282 RILDKSVVNL

-298 MHDDI
+298 MQDDI
-303 KEGIRAMVS
+303 KEGIRGMVG

-336 REVNTED
+336 KEVNTED

-394 DLETAQIAV
+394 DIETAQIAV
-403 QASLTGHVV
+403 QASLTGNVV

-453 VCKTCRTAY
+453 ICKTCRTPY
-462 EPDKDIVNMLDVDA
+462 EPDKDVVNMLDVDA

-490 ADCNRSGY
+490 PDCSRSGY

-511 DQLRSLITQKAPT
+511 DQLRALITQKAPT

-530 AIESGMRPLREDGL
+530 AIESGMRPLRDDGL

-552 SIEEL
+552 SIEEV
-557 LKYTYP
+557 LKYT
-563 SQYPLL
+563 
-569 PCPTISTPPSTVTER
+569 
-584 RPPVRSRPPPTN
+584 
-596 RLARNS
+596 
-602 WRKA
+602 

>member
-1 MFDDHSDI
+1 MFDDHSDV

-46 GLADRPTIL
+46 GLADRPSIL
-55 QAVADHMQVQYYSA
+55 QAVADHMQVQYSSA

-108 PFNSA
+108 PFNSG
-113 VISELGFI
+113 VISELSFI

-141 RVYGEATSSSMEDL
+141 RVYGEATSSSMEEL
-155 LGEFGDVDTAAVTDE
+155 LGEFGEVDTAAVTDE

-462 EPDKDIVNMLDVDA
+462 EPDKDVVNMLDVDA

-552 SIEEL
+552 SIEEV
-557 LKYTYP
+557 LKYT
-563 SQYPLL
+563 
-569 PCPTISTPPSTVTER
+569 
-584 RPPVRSRPPPTN
+584 
-596 RLARNS
+596 
-602 WRKA
+602 

>member
-1 MFDDHSDI
+1 MFDDHSDV

-34 TGKSFCDSLVDA
+34 TGKSFSDSLMDA

-55 QAVADHMQVQYYSA
+55 QAIADHLQVQFYSA

-108 PFNSA
+108 PFNSS
-113 VISELGFI
+113 VISELSFI
-121 LQRDIELAVADP
+121 LQKDIELAVADP

-141 RVYGEATSSSMEDL
+141 RVYGEATSSSMEEL
-155 LGEFGDVDTAAVTDE
+155 LGEFGEVDTAAVTDE

-462 EPDKDIVNMLDVDA
+462 EPDKDVINMLDVDA
-476 LEIANKKFYYGKGC
+476 LEIANKQFYYGKGC
-490 ADCNRSGY
+490 ADCSRSGY

-511 DQLRSLITQKAPT
+511 DQLRALITQKSPT

-552 SIEEL
+552 SIEEV
-557 LKYTYP
+557 LKYT
-563 SQYPLL
+563 
-569 PCPTISTPPSTVTER
+569 
-584 RPPVRSRPPPTN
+584 
-596 RLARNS
+596 
-602 WRKA
+602 

>member
-1 MFDDHSDI
+1 MFDDHSDV

-34 TGKSFCDSLVDA
+34 TGKSFSDSLVDA

-55 QAVADHMQVQYYSA
+55 QAIADHLQVQFYSA

-93 PVADEAGKL
+93 PVAEEAGKL

-108 PFNSA
+108 PLNSS
-113 VISELGFI
+113 VINELSFI
-121 LQRDIELAVADP
+121 LQKDIELAVADP

-141 RVYGEATSSSMEDL
+141 RIYGEATSASMEDL
-155 LGEFGDVDTAAVTDE
+155 LGEFGEVDTAAVTDE

-462 EPDKDIVNMLDVDA
+462 EPDKDVINMLDVDA

-511 DQLRSLITQKAPT
+511 DQLRSLITQKSPT

-552 SIEEL
+552 SIEEV
-557 LKYTYP
+557 LKYT
-563 SQYPLL
+563 
-569 PCPTISTPPSTVTER
+569 
-584 RPPVRSRPPPTN
+584 
-596 RLARNS
+596 
-602 WRKA
+602 

>member
-1 MFDDHSDI
+1 MFDDHSDL
-9 IRDIA
+9 IREIA
-14 LEAGLVTPAQAEEI
+14 LEAGLADPTQSDEI

-34 TGKSFCDSLVDA
+34 TGKSFADSLIDA
-46 GLADRPTIL
+46 GLADRPAIL
-55 QAVADHMQVQYYSA
+55 QAIADHMHVQYYSV
-69 VPADPGEALT
+69 VPAEPDAEVVR
-79 KLLKAPQAHKYVVL
+79 LLKPAQAHKYMVV
-93 PVADEAGKL
+93 PVSDEAGKL

-108 PFNSA
+108 PFNYG
-113 VISELGFI
+113 VISELTFI
-121 LQRDIELAVADP
+121 LQREIELAVADP
-133 AQVEAAVT
+133 DQVEAGVI
-141 RVYGEATSSSMEDL
+141 RSYGEAAATSMDDL
-155 LGEFGDVDTAAVTDE
+155 LGEFEQVDGTAAATDE

-189 QEGVK
+189 QEAVK
-194 AKASDIH
+194 AQASDIH
-201 FEPFEHEFR
+201 FEPFEDQFR
-210 IRLRIDG
+210 IRYRIDG

-251 QDGRIKTTISGRQID
+251 QDGRIKTTIGGRAID

-292 SLEALS
+292 SLDALS
-298 MHDDI
+298 MQDDI

-453 VCKTCRTAY
+453 ICKACRTAY
-462 EPDKDIVNMLDVDA
+462 EPDKEVIGMLDVEA
-476 LEIANKKFYYGKGC
+476 LEIANRKFYYGKGC
-490 ADCNRSGY
+490 PECNRSGY
-498 KGRQGLFELMTIN
+498 RSRQGLFELMTIS
-511 DQLRSLITQKAPT
+511 DPIRTLITQKAPT

-530 AIESGMRPLREDGL
+530 AIEVGMRPLREDGL
-544 RCIFDGHT
+544 RCIFDGLT
-552 SIEEL
+552 TIEEV
-557 LKYTYP
+557 LKYT
-563 SQYPLL
+563 
-569 PCPTISTPPSTVTER
+569 
-584 RPPVRSRPPPTN
+584 
-596 RLARNS
+596 
-602 WRKA
+602 

>member
-1 MFDDHSDI
+1 MFDDHSDV

-34 TGKSFCDSLVDA
+34 TGKSFSDSLVDA

-55 QAVADHMQVQYYSA
+55 QAIADHLQVQFYSA
-69 VPADPGEALT
+69 VPADPGDALT
-79 KLLKAPQAHKYVVL
+79 KILKAPQAHKYVVL

-108 PFNSA
+108 PFNSS
-113 VISELGFI
+113 VISELSFI
-121 LQRDIELAVADP
+121 LQKDIELAVADP

-298 MHDDI
+298 MQDDI
-303 KEGIRAMVS
+303 KEGIRGMVG

-453 VCKTCRTAY
+453 ICKTCRTPY
-462 EPDKDIVNMLDVDA
+462 EPDKDVVNMLDVDA

-490 ADCNRSGY
+490 PDCNRSGY

-511 DQLRSLITQKAPT
+511 DQLRALITQKAPT

-530 AIESGMRPLREDGL
+530 AVESGMRPLREDGL

-552 SIEEL
+552 SIEEV
-557 LKYTYP
+557 LKYT
-563 SQYPLL
+563 
-569 PCPTISTPPSTVTER
+569 
-584 RPPVRSRPPPTN
+584 
-596 RLARNS
+596 
-602 WRKA
+602 

>member
-1 MFDDHSDI
+1 MFDDHSDV

-34 TGKSFCDSLVDA
+34 TGKSFSDSLMDA

-55 QAVADHMQVQYYSA
+55 QAIADHLQVQFYSA

-108 PFNSA
+108 PFNSS
-113 VISELGFI
+113 VISELSFI
-121 LQRDIELAVADP
+121 LQKDIELAVADP

-141 RVYGEATSSSMEDL
+141 RVYGEATSSSMEEL
-155 LGEFGDVDTAAVTDE
+155 LGEFGEVDTAAVTDE

-453 VCKTCRTAY
+453 ICKGCRTAY
-462 EPDKDIVNMLDVDA
+462 EPDKEVINMLDVDA
-476 LEIANKKFYYGKGC
+476 LEIANRKFYFGKGC
-490 ADCNRSGY
+490 PECNRSGY
-498 KGRQGLFELMTIN
+498 RGRQGLFELMTIS
-511 DQLRSLITQKAPT
+511 DPIRTLITQKSPT

-530 AIESGMRPLREDGL
+530 AIEVGMRPLREDGL

-552 SIEEL
+552 TIEEV
-557 LKYTYP
+557 LKYT
-563 SQYPLL
+563 
-569 PCPTISTPPSTVTER
+569 
-584 RPPVRSRPPPTN
+584 
-596 RLARNS
+596 
-602 WRKA
+602 